1 MSATTGDFTA
11 VLRQVGR
18 GLALPLQDRVR
29 ILRELSYD
37 LEELS
42 RWQLSRYDGK
52 AYARNSATVSFRRRV

>member
-1 MSATTGDFTA
+1 MATWGAGT
-11 VLRQVGR
+11 
-18 GLALPLQDRVR
+18 PPDRKR
-29 ILRELSYD
+29 PYEADGFARHD